1 MKNLLLWVVSV
12 LFNCSVYSVT
22 CHSDYF
28 STKVFCTSKLH
39 LLKTGYYCGE
49 ELSKVCPIYNEYGDE
64 YTKNTLYWS
73 ECLETTNKSYKLYNK
88 RYRVTNAWATVEV
101 AQKSVGQE
109 WLLLYY
115 SFYRLSVIFFIYVL
129 NLINVRAFTVV
140 LIVYVHLPIFSVD
153 YTCYHAYK
161 LE

>member
-1 MKNLLLWVVSV
+1 MSSFSSVQLFRLLCHLSLWLFFDKSILHFKVASAKNWVLLRRGTIKGLSYIQWVRWWIHKKILYIDQSV
-12 LFNCSVYSVT
+12 W
-22 CHSDYF
+22 
-28 STKVFCTSKLH
+28 K
-39 LLKTGYYCGE
+39 
-49 ELSKVCPIYNEYGDE
+49 
-64 YTKNTLYWS
+64 
-73 ECLETTNKSYKLYNK
+73 TTNKTYKLYNK
-88 RYRVTNAWATVEV
+88 RYRITNAWATVEV

-115 SFYRLSVIFFIYVL
+115 SFYRLSVIFFIHVL

-140 LIVYVHLPIFSVD
+140 LIVYVHLPIFSID